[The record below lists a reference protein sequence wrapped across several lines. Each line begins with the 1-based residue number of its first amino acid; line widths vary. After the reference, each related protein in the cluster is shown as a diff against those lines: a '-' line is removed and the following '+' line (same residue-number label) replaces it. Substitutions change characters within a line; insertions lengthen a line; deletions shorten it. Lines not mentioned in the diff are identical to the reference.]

1 VTSTPG
7 APDAGTRVRHRG
19 SGTAAYAAD
28 AVVIGSGPNGLV
40 AANLL
45 ADAGWDVLVLESA
58 ATPGGGVRTAELTAP
73 GFRNDLCSAF
83 YPFATAA
90 TPLARLGLAEH
101 GLRWEH
107 APAVLAH
114 VAPDLP
120 AAVLS
125 RDPARTAESV
135 DRFAPGDGQRW
146 LDLYREWQRVG
157 ADLLHAMFTPFPP
170 VRAAGMLV
178 RRAGPAGALRL
189 ARRFVLPV
197 ARLGAEEFAGD
208 GARLLLAGCALHTD
222 VGTADAASGGY
233 GWLLAMLGQQYGF
246 PVPRGGAQALTGALL
261 HRLRGRGGEVRCGA
275 HMERIVVGHGRALG
289 VGTRDGH
296 WYRARRAVVA
306 DVAAAALYLDLVPP
320 DALPERLLADAQ
332 RIRMDAA
339 TVKVDWALSGPVP
352 WRDPAVAG
360 AGTVHLGA
368 DLAGLHR
375 YAADLAAGA
384 VPEDPFMIC
393 GQMSTADPSRSPAG
407 TESLWAYTHV
417 PHRPS
422 WPDGAVDEVAARM
435 QAQLE
440 RYAPGF
446 GGTVLARHVAGPAD
460 LEAENPNLIGG
471 ALGGGTA
478 AVHQQLFLR
487 PVPGLGRADTP
498 IDRLYLASASAH
510 PGPGVHGGPGANAA
524 RAALARDRFGA
535 AYAAAVRAA
544 NRMLYR

>member
-1 VTSTPG
+1 MADSV
-7 APDAGTRVRHRG
+7 
-19 SGTAAYAAD
+19 D

-58 ATPGGGVRTAELTAP
+58 ATEGGGVRTAELTAP
-73 GFRNDLCSAF
+73 GFRNDVCSAF
-83 YPFATAA
+83 YPFATG
-90 TPLARLGLAEH
+90 PSPIARLGLAEH

-114 VAPDLP
+114 VCADRP

-125 RDPARTAESV
+125 RDPTRTAESV
-135 DRFAPGDGQRW
+135 DRFAAGDGQRW
-146 LDLYREWQRVG
+146 LDLYRDWQRVA
-157 ADLLHAMFTPFPP
+157 ADVLRVMFTPFPP
-170 VRAAGMLV
+170 VRAAGALV
-178 RRAGPAGALRL
+178 RRTGTARALRL

-197 ARLGAEEFAGD
+197 GQLGAEEFTGD

-222 VGTADAASGGY
+222 VGPADAAGGGY

-246 PVPRGGAQALTGALL
+246 PVPRGGAQALTAALV
-261 HRLRGRGGEVRCGA
+261 HRLRGRGGEVHCGA
-275 HMERIVVGHGRALG
+275 HAERIVVGHGRALG

-296 WYRARRAVVA
+296 WYRARRAVLA
-306 DVAAAALYLDLVPP
+306 DVAAGALYLDLVPP
-320 DALPERLLADAQ
+320 DALPDRLLADAH

-352 WRDPAVAG
+352 WRDPAVAS

-375 YAADLAAGA
+375 YAADLGAGS
-384 VPEDPFMIC
+384 VPEEPFMIC
-393 GQMSTADPSRSPAG
+393 GQLSTCDPSRSPAG
-407 TESLWAYTHV
+407 TESLWTYTHV
-417 PHRPS
+417 PHRES
-422 WPDGAVDEVAARM
+422 WPASAVNDVVARM
-435 QAQLE
+435 EAQLE

-446 GGTVLARHVAGPAD
+446 GGTVLARHVAGPED
-460 LEAENPNLIGG
+460 LEAENPNLVGG

-478 AVHQQLFLR
+478 AVSQQLFLR

-498 IDRLYLASASAH
+498 VDRLYLASASAH

-535 AYAAAVRAA
+535 VYAAAIRAA
-544 NRMLYR
+544 NRLAYG